1 MVTTPESSSSKPLG
15 PLLPL
20 AGLVLALAVAVG
32 VWMLP
37 DGMVDPASK
46 EIVTRPP
53 QSTAQV
59 ETWEPIQPNNWE
71 VLTANFEA
79 LREPDREPPPEEK
92 KEDEP
97 EDIQPLPTSGGRSI
111 RPPWSYEGVIREPRG
126 VVAVIRTERGQRLV
140 YVGDVLTHTDPRGRN
155 AVDWVVTEATPERL
169 VLEHEGERHEFQ
181 MLRIGT
187 SEMPGRGAPRS
198 RNGNTTP
205 RPAVP
210 PQEVGEG

>member
-1 MVTTPESSSSKPLG
+1 MVTTPVSSSSKPLG

-37 DGMVDPASK
+37 DGMVDPASRA
-46 EIVTRPP
+46 IVPRPP

-59 ETWEPIQPNNWE
+59 ETWDPIQPNNWQ

-79 LREPDREPPPEEK
+79 LREPDRVVERP
-92 KEDEP
+92 EP
-97 EDIQPLPTSGGRSI
+97 ERTDETPQVIPQSGGRLT
-111 RPPWSYEGVIREPRG
+111 RPPWSYEGLIREPRG

-140 YVGDVLTHTDPRGRN
+140 YVGDSIGYTDPRTRN
-155 AVDWVVTEATPERL
+155 AVYWVVEEATADSL
-169 VLEHEGERHEFQ
+169 ALTHEGERHEYQ
-181 MLRIGT
+181 MLRVGT
-187 SEMPGRGAPRS
+187 NEMPGRGPSRA